1 VWRTRRWAR
10 DLPDLVVV
18 GTPFERWSALGKRH
32 SRPAGAA
39 PLQGTARPTVATCTA
54 QLATAQPARHRNTAR
69 RDSVRVSTTRH
80 GTAQPAW
87 RRNTARNETG
97 RNGAPRQVSARDGT
111 GRDGTARLSGS
122 RTMRHAHPDTGGD
135 RGSRHHTAHPSRHR
149 TGPRVSAPHGT
160 PIPTQD
166 GTAGLGTTRHTHPD
180 TGRDRGSR
188 HHTAHPS
195 RQRTGPRVSA
205 PHGTPAPGREG
216 RASLGTPSTAQEG
229 TASLGITAH
238 PARRGVASQPG
249 TSRHRRSA
257 FGVRRSARHRS
268 PRRINIT
275 HQRKNAPSRERR
287 GVLVDPGVSRW

>member
-1 VWRTRRWAR
+1 
-10 DLPDLVVV
+10 V
-18 GTPFERWSALGKRH
+18 GTG
-32 SRPAGAA
+32 PAGSRRGRDAIRTLVCSRQASLAPSRRRTAA
-39 PLQGTARPTVATCTA
+39 GHGASHRRNLHGS
-54 QLATAQPARHRNTAR
+54 ARHRATRTPPQHRTAR
-69 RDSVRVSTTRH
+69 LGACQHHTPRH
-80 GTAQPAW
+80 GPARMAPEHGTERDGTE
-87 RRNTARNETG
+87 RRAEASLG
-97 RNGAPRQVSARDGT
+97 PGRDGT
-111 GRDGTARLSGS
+111 GRYSETQRVSHDAAR
-122 RTMRHAHPDTGGD
+122 
-135 RGSRHHTAHPSRHR
+135 PSRHR
-149 TGPRVSAPHGT
+149 RGPRVSAPHGT

>member
-1 VWRTRRWAR
+1 MWRTRRWAR

-80 GTAQPAW
+80 GTAQPVW
-87 RRNTARNETG
+87 HRNTARNETERRAEASLG
-97 RNGAPRQVSARDGT
+97 PGRDGT
-111 GRDGTARLSGS
+111 GRYSETQRVSHDAAR
-122 RTMRHAHPDTGGD
+122 
-135 RGSRHHTAHPSRHR
+135 PSRHR
-149 TGPRVSAPHGT
+149 R
-160 PIPTQD
+160 
-166 GTAGLGTTRHTHPD
+166 
-180 TGRDRGSR
+180 
-188 HHTAHPS
+188 
-195 RQRTGPRVSA
+195 GPRVSA

-229 TASLGITAH
+229 TASLAITAH

-275 HQRKNAPSRERR
+275 HQRQNAPSRERR
-287 GVLVDPGVSRW
+287 GVLVYPGVSRW

>member
-1 VWRTRRWAR
+1 MWRTRRWAR
-10 DLPDLVVV
+10 DLPDLVLV
-18 GTPFERWSALGKRH
+18 GTPFERWSALGRRR
-32 SRPAGAA
+32 SRPVGAA

-54 QLATAQPARHRNTAR
+54 QLATAQPACHRNTAR
-69 RDSVRVSTTRH
+69 RNSVRVGTTRH

-111 GRDGTARLSGS
+111 GRDGTGLDWTGLDGTARLSGS
-122 RTMRHAHPDTGGD
+122 RTMRHA
-135 RGSRHHTAHPSRHR
+135 
-149 TGPRVSAPHGT
+149 
-160 PIPTQD
+160 
-166 GTAGLGTTRHTHPD
+166 HPD

-195 RQRTGPRVSA
+195 RHRTGPQVAA

-287 GVLVDPGVSRW
+287 GVLVYPGVSRW